1 MPINKEELLA
11 EFLKSFKIA
20 INGALLYTK
29 SHPFFMRYIEDLKRK
44 IDPLFVFFNPLR
56 IIVTPNSLI
65 ISDKSFSKASWYD
78 ELVKILH
85 RRKIKSI
92 EFKQGITA
100 QELVVLLDRIS
111 LPPSE
116 ILKQGGID
124 KIFSAEENAHFAIEE
139 LDYSSLLID
148 KEGQGYNEAWFSL
161 VENSID
167 RNDIQKI
174 NEFAD
179 NFQIIMA
186 KFKIKDLVNDQ
197 RLQKSMHDFLNYL
210 KTYQKEK
217 YYKCCQAMLET
228 ALKYSGDLDEAQL
241 TSLQGFFMELDDK
254 YLADVLWNKLSID
267 DDFGLVGLKLFSQL
281 TSQDKHKTITAA
293 IFDKARDTSS
303 ASGASK
309 IKDKIEKLFSS
320 SSDNVHIPQ
329 IYQNML
335 FLLQKNSVPENK
347 IGFDRDQVE
356 LNYRLIILNLI
367 IKEKDNDALSM
378 LLNKIMETWDVIVAR
393 QDFEYLRNLTE
404 VSKRKAQEDP
414 SCKRVFKELES
425 RIVSFVEKAVFEQPL
440 NQGIKPLIQSIE
452 KSSSG
457 YEFYLDKIFKER
469 KVNQFALSLFF
480 RFFPGDLEKF
490 YNKLE
495 QNNSDIDL
503 LVNIIEDLKQVD
515 SPVSLDVLKHLFFSC
530 NEYIKIE
537 ALRAMQ
543 ECSNFDKEFLLS
555 IIAKENAAL
564 RKGALQV
571 IIRDKELVEDALSE
585 LFDIP
590 SPFGKYNRVL
600 IENISV
606 VEDIELKEAGV
617 FLASFSRKRFFW
629 NRALR
634 IKAKEVLRKWN
645 VGKN

>member
-29 SHPFFMRYIEDLKRK
+29 SHPFFMRYIEDLKLK
-44 IDPLFVFFNPLR
+44 IDPLFGFLNPLR
-56 IIVTPNSLI
+56 IVVTPNSLI
-65 ISDKSFSKASWYD
+65 ISDKSFSKTSWYD
-78 ELVKILH
+78 ELIKILH

-92 EFKQGITA
+92 EFKKGITI
-100 QELVVLLDRIS
+100 QELAILLDRIS
-111 LPPSE
+111 LPPQE
-116 ILKQGGID
+116 ILKRGGVD

-139 LDYSSLLID
+139 LDYSSLLTD
-148 KEGQGYNEAWFSL
+148 KEGQGYNEAWFGL
-161 VENSID
+161 VESSIN
-167 RNDIQKI
+167 RNDIRKI

-186 KFKIKDLVNDQ
+186 KLNVKDLVNDQ

-217 YYKCCQAMLET
+217 FNKCCQIMLET
-228 ALKYSGDLDEAQL
+228 TLKYSGDLNQTQL
-241 TSLQGFFMELDDK
+241 TSLQSFFMELDDK

-267 DDFGLVGLKLFSQL
+267 DDFGPVGLRLFSQL
-281 TSQDKHKTITAA
+281 TNQDKHKTIISN
-293 IFDKARDTSS
+293 IFNKTRDVAS
-303 ASGASK
+303 AGGASK

-320 SSDNVHIPQ
+320 SDNIKIPE

-335 FLLQKNSVPENK
+335 SALRENSASEDK

-356 LNYRLIILNLI
+356 FNYRRIILNLI
-367 IKEKDNDALSM
+367 MEEKNNDALLM
-378 LLNKIMETWDVIVAR
+378 FLNKVMEVWDVIVAR
-393 QDFEYLRNLTE
+393 QDFEYLKNLTE
-404 VSKRKAQEDP
+404 VSRRKVQEDP
-414 SCKRVFKELES
+414 SCKRVFKELDS
-425 RIVSFVEKAVFEQPL
+425 QIVSFVEKAVFEQPF
-440 NQGIKPLIQSIE
+440 NQGIKPLIQGIE

-469 KVNQFALSLFF
+469 KFNQFALSLFF

-490 YNKLE
+490 CNKLE
-495 QNNSDIDL
+495 QSKSDIDL
-503 LVNIIEDLKQVD
+503 LVNLIEDLKQVN
-515 SPVSLDVLKHLFFSC
+515 SSVSLDVLKYLYFSC

-543 ECSNFDKEFLLS
+543 ECSNYNKEFLLS

-564 RKGALQV
+564 KKVALQV
-571 IIRDKELVEDALSE
+571 IMRDKELVKEALSE
-585 LFDIP
+585 LLDIP
-590 SPFGKYNRVL
+590 SPFGKNNGVL

-617 FLASFSRKRFFW
+617 FLASFSKKRFFW

-634 IKAKEVLRKWN
+634 IKAKEVLQKWN